1 MVVCATLRPGASP
14 GLGVQGGHPPCR
26 GGVGGEEP
34 PARPVALRALW
45 TTCDTTRDAQWS
57 EGGWKGGLPPSS
69 EGSQGGAPP
78 CGMPKGKAL
87 GCNVLR
93 CIDHPH
99 AKHDGW
105 RGELASRSGG
115 GGGLRAAA
123 QLAGQWQHPP
133 AMLVVGAVD
142 GDGCGSAVCAVAPL
156 WPQGWCPRGFAPR
169 AAWMATP
176 EQQRGPSPRV
186 SVVARQRESSSVHLG
201 CEPQAACC
209 RLGSTR
215 GGTVRTVSSECV
227 CSCDRPWV
235 EDTWQV
241 YGP

>member
-34 PARPVALRALW
+34 PARPVTLRALW
-45 TTCDTTRDAQWS
+45 TTCDTTRDAQW
-57 EGGWKGGLPPSS
+57 S

-105 RGELASRSGG
+105 RGELASRSGQSTVMDVVVPCVLWPPCG
-115 GGGLRAAA
+115 RKDGAPEGLPHAQRGWQPPSSSEVLAHASAWWLGNASLRASTLGVSHR
-123 QLAGQWQHPP
+123 QLAAVLAPP
-133 AMLVVGAVD
+133 EGAP
-142 GDGCGSAVCAVAPL
+142 SAP
-156 WPQGWCPRGFAPR
+156 
-169 AAWMATP
+169 
-176 EQQRGPSPRV
+176 
-186 SVVARQRESSSVHLG
+186 
-201 CEPQAACC
+201 
-209 RLGSTR
+209 
-215 GGTVRTVSSECV
+215 
-227 CSCDRPWV
+227 
-235 EDTWQV
+235 
-241 YGP
+241 